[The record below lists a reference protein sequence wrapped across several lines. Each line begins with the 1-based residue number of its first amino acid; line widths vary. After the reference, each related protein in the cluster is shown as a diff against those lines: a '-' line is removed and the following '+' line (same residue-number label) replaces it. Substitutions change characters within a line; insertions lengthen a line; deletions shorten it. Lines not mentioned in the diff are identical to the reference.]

1 MDRRVDEPGEEE
13 LNRKHM
19 RSVHT
24 LEIVLLIGLL
34 QTANILATDQLAQ
47 TPPPAQETPRFR
59 VATDGVRI
67 DAVVTDRDGQIVPD
81 LTAADFE
88 VRQDGKIQKLL
99 FAQFV
104 PVISGPAPAAASG
117 SNTVDTPPAA
127 PLARPI
133 AVKREDVQR
142 TLAIVVDDLGLSF
155 ESLQN
160 TQKALHAFVDRELRA
175 TDLVTLVRTG
185 GSIGSLQ
192 SFTTDRRVLHSAI
205 DRLRWNGFSRNGV
218 EAFEALNTWTTFDNR
233 SGLGNPTD
241 FSLVEQVRTTMSAA
255 GTLGALN
262 LVVQGARDLPG
273 RKAIIFVS
281 EGFQVLSQSRH
292 DQGAEPDSRLRHA
305 LDRVI
310 DQATRAGVVIYAL
323 DCRGLQSGVLQAGD
337 NLKSGPLQPDGM
349 DALVRS
355 RAEDRFG
362 FNRDTQE
369 GMAYLAEQTG
379 GFAVMNTNSLASGL
393 GRITNDVR
401 DYYVIGYAPAEGTFA
416 DKGKKP
422 RLHKISVKVK
432 RPGLQVKTRKEFLGV
447 SDPEDSITPATPAQ
461 QLVRTAISP
470 FAATDIALRATTLP
484 GYSPEQGSFVRT
496 LLHIDARALT
506 FADSEGKRTASADVL
521 GMVFDQD
528 GTEVAH
534 LSTGF
539 SVALTSEGAEDA
551 LRDGLAYTLR
561 IPIRQ
566 PGGYQLRFAVRDRQS
581 GALGTAGEFLEVAD
595 VARGAFSLSG
605 IVLRNAETVAS
616 GMPDHADQVLL
627 TPAQA
632 LRIYPPGSRLSYA
645 YEIYN
650 ATTPVKA
657 AMSIWRGA
665 ERVLAVAPDTLAPPA
680 GAERVFAVAGGVKL
694 GEALPPGS
702 YVLEIAAALPG
713 STPKGQNST
722 AVQRIDFEVR

>member
-1 MDRRVDEPGEEE
+1 
-13 LNRKHM
+13 M
-19 RSVHT
+19 RCIHT
-24 LEIVLLIGLL
+24 PVIVLSIALL
-34 QTANILATDQLAQ
+34 HSGHTVATGQSVQ
-47 TPPPAQETPRFR
+47 TPSAAPDPPRFR

-67 DAVVTDRDGQIVPD
+67 DAVVTDREGRIVPD

-88 VRQDGKIQKLL
+88 VRQDGKIQQLL

-104 PVISGPAPAAASG
+104 PVLSGPPTAAVSG
-117 SNTVDTPPAA
+117 SKTIDSPAGPPRGVGPSA
-127 PLARPI
+127 I
-133 AVKREDVQR
+133 KREDVQR

-160 TQKALHAFVDRELRA
+160 TQKALRAFVDRELRA
-175 TDLVTLVRTG
+175 TDLVALVRTG

-205 DRLRWNGFSRNGV
+205 DRLRWNGASRSGI
-218 EAFEALNTWTTFDNR
+218 EAFAPVSNWTTFDDR
-233 SGLGNPTD
+233 HGMGDTTD
-241 FSLVEQVRTTMSAA
+241 FSPVEQVRTTMSAA

-262 LVVQGARDLPG
+262 LVVRGARDLPG

-281 EGFQVLSQSRH
+281 EGFQVM
-292 DQGAEPDSRLRHA
+292 DGAEPESRVRRA

-310 DQATRAGVVIYAL
+310 DQATRAGVVIYSL
-323 DCRGLQSGVLQAGD
+323 DCRGLQTGALQAGD

-349 DALVRS
+349 DGLVRAK
-355 RAEDRFG
+355 AEARIDV
-362 FNRDTQE
+362 NRDTQE

-393 GRITNDVR
+393 GRITSDVR

-416 DKGKKP
+416 AKGKKP
-422 RLHKISVKVK
+422 RLHKISVRVK
-432 RPGLQVKTRKEFLGV
+432 RPGLQVKTRKEFLGI
-447 SDPEDSITPATPAQ
+447 SDPKDNPAPATPAQ

-470 FAATDIALRATTLP
+470 FAATDIAVRATTLP

-506 FADSEGKRTASADVL
+506 FAESEGKKTASADVL

-528 GTEVAH
+528 GAEVAH

-539 SVALTSEGAEDA
+539 SVALTSDGAEDA

-581 GALGTAGEFLEVAD
+581 GALGTAGEFLELPD
-595 VARGAFSLSG
+595 VAGGAFSLSG
-605 IVLRNAETVAS
+605 IVLRTAETTAAGLS
-616 GMPDHADQVLL
+616 DQSDQALL

-632 LRIYPPGSRLSYA
+632 LRVYPRGSRLSYA

-650 ATTPVKA
+650 AATPVKA

-665 ERVLAVAPDTLAPPA
+665 ERVLAVAPDTLVPPT
-680 GAERVFAVAGGVKL
+680 GAERVFAVGGGIKL

-713 STPKGQNST
+713 STLQGRNST